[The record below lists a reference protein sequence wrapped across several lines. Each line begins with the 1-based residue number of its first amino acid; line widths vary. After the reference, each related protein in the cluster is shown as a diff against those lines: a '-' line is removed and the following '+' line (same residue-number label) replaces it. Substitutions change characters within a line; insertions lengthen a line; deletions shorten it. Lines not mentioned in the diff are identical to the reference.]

1 MKPAEMFGAAM
12 GRIWASQ
19 RIVEDL
25 AALCACGGRFAG
37 TESEVRARQYLAG
50 RMAEATGAS
59 VRLGQV
65 PYRGWTRSQHPSSCR
80 VEPASRRSVWCGSV
94 RA

>member
-1 MKPAEMFGAAM
+1 MEPAEMLRAAM

-37 TESEVRARQYLAG
+37 TESEVRAREFLAS
-50 RMAEATGAS
+50 RMAEVTGAS
-59 VRLGQV
+59 VRRGRV
-65 PYRGWTRSQHPSSCR
+65 SYRGN
-80 VEPASRRSVWCGSV
+80 RRSLPSGISNHWPRSTG
-94 RA
+94 